1 MPYYHKIT
9 ITWGDESFIDEAW
22 DDSNIDES
30 GLYFIT
36 RKYIRNGQE
45 TERLLYVGVT
55 TRNFYTRLSEH
66 LRNNSEW
73 SQAYGRKY
81 IRFGTVNMYKL
92 DTYDYFKLLTDV
104 ETKIIQDLEEKH
116 PGELLNRQQMSTYN
130 FNYNLEINHINNEWL
145 TED

>member
-9 ITWGDESFIDEAW
+9 VTWSEESLIDEAW

-36 RKYIRNGQE
+36 RKYIRNGFE
-45 TERLLYVGVT
+45 KESLLYVGVT

-66 LRNNSEW
+66 LRSNAEW

-81 IRFGTVNMYKL
+81 IRFGTVNIYKL
-92 DTYDYFKLLTDV
+92 DIYDYFKLLTDI
-104 ETKIIQDLEEKH
+104 ESQIIQDLEEKH
-116 PGELLNRQQMSTYN
+116 PGELLNHQQKNSYN
-130 FNYNLEINHINNEWL
+130 FNYDLEIHHINNDWL
-145 TED
+145 EDD